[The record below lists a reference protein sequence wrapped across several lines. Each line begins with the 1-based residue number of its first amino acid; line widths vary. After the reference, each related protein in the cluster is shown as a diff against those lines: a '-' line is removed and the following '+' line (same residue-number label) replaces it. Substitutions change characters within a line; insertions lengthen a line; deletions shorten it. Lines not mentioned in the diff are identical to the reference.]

1 MDGAEIPNKGID
13 RRQLLAGA
21 VGLGAAALV
30 IGNSAKSQEATGE
43 EIFAKEPGTLE
54 ERKLLARQLVE
65 RMQSFPENEGTW
77 SKKLQ
82 IGSADV
88 AIDITRQDRD
98 GSLIISIN
106 GNSDIG
112 SIGPSFH
119 IRDWDVTG
127 EVSFAPLSMQGT
139 KFEFEVTKE
148 KQDPRHLDLARRL
161 YKGILEAILA
171 QF

>member
-1 MDGAEIPNKGID
+1 MSIATSAEPIWSFLDHVPSFSGKLCM
-13 RRQLLAGA
+13 RSTSCLASN
-21 VGLGAAALV
+21 LR
-30 IGNSAKSQEATGE
+30 SS
-43 EIFAKEPGTLE
+43 KEPGTLE

>member
-77 SKKLQ
+77 SKKLR
-82 IGSADV
+82 IG
-88 AIDITRQDRD
+88 
-98 GSLIISIN
+98 
-106 GNSDIG
+106 
-112 SIGPSFH
+112 
-119 IRDWDVTG
+119 
-127 EVSFAPLSMQGT
+127 
-139 KFEFEVTKE
+139 
-148 KQDPRHLDLARRL
+148 
-161 YKGILEAILA
+161 
-171 QF
+171 